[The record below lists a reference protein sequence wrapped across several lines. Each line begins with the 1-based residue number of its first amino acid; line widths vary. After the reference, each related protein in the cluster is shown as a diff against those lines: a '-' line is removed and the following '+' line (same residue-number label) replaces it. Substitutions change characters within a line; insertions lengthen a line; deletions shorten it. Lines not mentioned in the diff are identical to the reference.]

1 MNYAKQ
7 GRITMKKHGYVEGS
21 GNVYADLGVVN
32 PQEARAKADLAH
44 RIVDIIEARE
54 LTQVQA
60 GKVLGV
66 DQPKVSALKRGRLT
80 DFSIE
85 RLVGFLLLLGHDV
98 QITVTPKPHSSRKP
112 PTLEVNRDGGGCCR
126 SPLTLSRDRRGSDTF
141 RRRCVCDARQW

>member
-1 MNYAKQ
+1 M
-7 GRITMKKHGYVEGS
+7 MKKQGYVEGT
-21 GNVYADLGVVN
+21 GNVYADLRVAN

-44 RIVDIIEARE
+44 RIVDIIEARK

-66 DQPKVSALKRGRLT
+66 DQPKVSALKRGRLA

-98 QITVTPKPHSSRKP
+98 QIIVTPKPHSSRKP
-112 PTLEVNRDGGGCCR
+112 PTLEVNAIGAVAATHR
-126 SPLTLSRDRRGSDTF
+126 
-141 RRRCVCDARQW
+141 